1 MLKASCYPKQ
11 KGNSFFVT
19 DSHVYEWKQI
29 AEECAKI
36 MNVKVKTLKVP
47 EAFLTPVAIFFEVL
61 AQFSSKPALFDR
73 QRMIDIQQSSWSASP
88 ENFYRVFEFQ
98 PQYKLNK
105 GLNETINW
113 YLQEGWL

>member
-1 MLKASCYPKQ
+1 
-11 KGNSFFVT
+11 
-19 DSHVYEWKQI
+19 
-29 AEECAKI
+29 

-47 EAFLTPVAIFFEVL
+47 EFLLTPAAIFFEVL

-73 QRMIDIQQSSWSASP
+73 QRMIDIRQSSWSASP

-98 PQYKLNK
+98 PQYKLSQ